1 MNAPS
6 REKGARC
13 PVPSARE
20 GAPSAELSSQAGA
33 PRPKQRARENVAE
46 YTGHRAPGTGLQSPV
61 WLRRFAKLVAFST
74 LLLIFAGAMVTSTG
88 SGLAVPDWPLNY
100 GMLLPPMVGGILYE
114 TGHRYI
120 ASFVGFLVII
130 QAIWLQMREPK
141 RFVRMLG
148 WTSLGA
154 VITQGILG
162 GMTVLFLQPH
172 ALSVAHGAVAEIF
185 LCINVSIAFFTSRSF
200 PSMRDHRVSGAPIAS
215 TTALVL
221 IVYLQIIAGAVM
233 RHLGAGL
240 AIPDFPL
247 SFGRLVPA
255 FTSSAIAANFAHRV
269 GGVLVAIAML
279 VAVSQALK
287 WGGALRNFALALIA
301 VVALQIFLGAEVVWS
316 GDPRLYHSLAGDIA
330 MKHAAITS
338 LHVVTGALTL
348 ALSLLLALTAR
359 AVARD
364 VVAAEAGAF
373 VASEAA
379 A

>member
-1 MNAPS
+1 MTLP
-6 REKGARC
+6 
-13 PVPSARE
+13 P
-20 GAPSAELSSQAGA
+20 
-33 PRPKQRARENVAE
+33 
-46 YTGHRAPGTGLQSPV
+46 QSTPV
-61 WLRRFAKLVAFST
+61 WLRRFTKVVAFST

-120 ASFVGFLVII
+120 ASFVGFLVVI
-130 QAIWLQMREPK
+130 QAIWLQMSEPK

-200 PSMRDHRVSGAPIAS
+200 LALRDRRPIDDAPIAS
-215 TTALVL
+215 TTALVAV
-221 IVYLQIIAGAVM
+221 VYLQIIAGALM

-247 SFGRLVPA
+247 SFGRIIPA
-255 FTSSAIAANFAHRV
+255 ITSPAIAANFAHR
-269 GGVLVAIAML
+269 A
-279 VAVSQALK
+279 
-287 WGGALRNFALALIA
+287 GALLVTISLLVTVSRALRLKELRTLALGLIA
-301 VVALQIFLGAEVVWS
+301 VVALQIFLGAEVVWT
-316 GDPRLYHSLAGDIA
+316 GQPKLYHSLVGDAA
-330 MKHAAITS
+330 MKNAAITS
-338 LHVVTGALTL
+338 FHVVTGALTL
-348 ALSLLLALTAR
+348 ALSMLLALTTR
-359 AVARD
+359 TVARRN
-364 VVAAEAGAF
+364 APAEAGAF
-373 VASEAA
+373 VATEVAA
-379 A
+379 